1 MVEVLTQPQWRA
13 REASHHAR
21 VDALTAGHRQRR
33 SAGVAHP
40 GEDFLFT
47 YYPFKPAALR
57 RWHPGAGIDLEG
69 AARTE
74 RATWRFA
81 RVSGD
86 RVELDEA
93 AYLEARSS
101 TVAFVRDLLTAT
113 AGRSPHF
120 GCFALHEWA
129 MVYRL
134 DQDTVRHRAL
144 PLRLGPTGSD
154 AVVDAQTVTCTHF
167 DAFRFFTNPARP
179 RNAVQPTRADQVRLD
194 QPGCLHAGMDLYK
207 WAMKLAP
214 AVPSELTAD
223 CFEHARELRVL
234 DMRASP
240 YDVTSLGYDPIEIE
254 KPSGR
259 AVFTQ
264 LQREYAVRSA
274 DLRARLLAVC
284 TSLTDRQRQ

>member
-1 MVEVLTQPQWRA
+1 MVEVLTEPQWRA

-57 RWHPGAGIDLEG
+57 RWHPGAGLDLEG

-81 RVSGD
+81 RLSGD
-86 RVELDEA
+86 RVGLDEA
-93 AYLEARSS
+93 AYLKARSS
-101 TVAFVRDLLTAT
+101 TVAFVRDLLAAT

-134 DQDTVRHRAL
+134 DQDTVRHRGL
-144 PLRLGPTGSD
+144 PLRLGPAGSD
-154 AVVDAQTVTCTHF
+154 AVVDAQTLTCTHF
-167 DAFRFFTNPARP
+167 DAFRFFTDPAR
-179 RNAVQPTRADQVRLD
+179 RDEILTRLRQSGR
-194 QPGCLHAGMDLYK
+194 DL
-207 WAMKLAP
+207 
-214 AVPSELTAD
+214 VELTEDQIAAFAGNAIELQGAERRILALSSTAFAALRPD
-223 CFEHARELRVL
+223 QIALIEQSATLVPLPIPTIEMAGGSVRCTIAGIHLAAR
-234 DMRASP
+234 
-240 YDVTSLGYDPIEIE
+240 
-254 KPSGR
+254 
-259 AVFTQ
+259 
-264 LQREYAVRSA
+264 
-274 DLRARLLAVC
+274 
-284 TSLTDRQRQ
+284 